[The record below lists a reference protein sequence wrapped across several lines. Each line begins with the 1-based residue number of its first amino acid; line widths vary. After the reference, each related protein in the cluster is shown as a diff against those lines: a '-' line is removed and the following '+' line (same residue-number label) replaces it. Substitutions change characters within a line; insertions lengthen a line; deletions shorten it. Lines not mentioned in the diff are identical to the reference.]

1 MRFCSKNLLNC
12 AAMTVLASAFALGC
26 DSMEKNP
33 RTTGTIGGGAAGAA
47 AGAAIDKDHPLEG
60 AVIGGAIGAGAGN
73 YGGKVYK
80 DKHKD

>member
-1 MRFCSKNLLNC
+1 MRFCSKNLINC
-12 AAMTVLASAFALGC
+12 AAVTVLGCGLALGC
-26 DSMEKNP
+26 DSMKKNP

-80 DKHKD
+80 DNQKN